1 MKTWQKLAAGGA
13 LAAAIMGALTG
24 TMEGTR
30 YTPYRDV
37 GGVGTACEGVTHGI
51 DMRHTYTPAECSVL
65 DQRERAVALAVV
77 ERTLR
82 QPATEAQKAAFGD
95 FIYNEGAGTWQQSS
109 MLRDFNEG
117 KANKAC
123 GDLMLYVCVRTDTK
137 NGAEAGGL
145 CYSTKRPM
153 RFVRGLQVRRQYE
166 YELCMQGVH

>member
-1 MKTWQKLAAGGA
+1 MKTWQKLSAGGA
-13 LAAAIMGALTG
+13 LAAVIMGSLTG

-30 YTPYRDV
+30 HTPYRDV

-51 DMRHTYTPAECSVL
+51 DMGHTYTPAECAAL

-109 MLRDFNEG
+109 MLRDFNHG
-117 KANKAC
+117 DRHKSCA
-123 GDLMLYVCVRTDTK
+123 DLMRYVCIRVP
-137 NGAEAGGL
+137 AGSGDKL
-145 CYSTKRPM
+145 APCSTRDHHM

-166 YELCMQGVH
+166 HELCVQGMR